1 MPEITSRLST
11 ALADR
16 YKIERLLG
24 EGGMATVYLAQ
35 DVKHDRK
42 VAVKVLK
49 PELAAVIGAER
60 FLQEIKVTAN
70 LQHPHILPLHDSGD
84 ADGFLFYVM
93 PFIEGESLRDT
104 LNREKQLGIPEAV
117 EIARAVASALDYAH
131 RHDVIHRDIKPE
143 NILMHDGQAT
153 VADFGIALA
162 VSQASARLTETGLSI
177 GTPQYMSPEQAMGDR
192 ELDARSDVYSLGAML
207 YEMLTG
213 DPPYTGSTAQA
224 IVAKVITEKA
234 PPVTLARDT
243 VPEHVSASIQKALEK
258 LPADR
263 FHSASEFAESLTHA
277 HLAPVPSPAT
287 AETATEP
294 AIETAY
300 TKWKSAIPWALT
312 FVFAA
317 TAIVLF
323 LGRTNDT
330 PQTALRRI
338 AFVVPSVD
346 PSFNGWALSPDGRR
360 LVISTPASGMH
371 VRDMASTGM
380 RPVPGADANAG
391 AITMSPDGDWIV
403 YVNPVERELRRIPI
417 EGGAPTKI
425 VDVSTPFGVA
435 WGPDDRIVY
444 SPGISSGL
452 WIVPVD
458 GGTPEQLT
466 QPDLEAGELGHWH
479 PQFLPGGDKVLFSTH
494 RSALDSSTIEV
505 LDLETRERI
514 VLFSNAEDGQYV
526 TTGHVVFMRRE
537 TMWAVPVDL
546 DAIQVTGSAQP
557 VLDDVGYD
565 QINGYGWSL
574 ISENGTLAYL
584 PASEWNFDGSLVW
597 VDRGGS
603 ERPALEERGVFV
615 DPVLSPDGTKL
626 AVIKQ
631 VQGENDIYVY
641 DLERGEMDR
650 RITRN
655 LGLVTSPI
663 WSPDGSSIHYSKE
676 QPAFDLFRVRWQTG
690 GTADLLLTS
699 PLDKHSGSV
708 SPDGR
713 TLVFM
718 TIDESRDLMILPL
731 DGSQEPQPF
740 AADDDHNEVAGVF
753 SPDGGWIAYISDE
766 TGERD
771 ELWLDP
777 YPAGDSNRRRWRV
790 TNNGIR
796 DKAVWSDSGELFY
809 VVGDSMMAVPID
821 LTTGRP
827 GTHVALF
834 TDPALAAGVPWDVHP
849 NGQEFIM
856 VRAPERSRNIT
867 IVLNW
872 FDELREK
879 MKN

>member
-1 MPEITSRLST
+1 
-11 ALADR
+11 
-16 YKIERLLG
+16 
-24 EGGMATVYLAQ
+24 
-35 DVKHDRK
+35 
-42 VAVKVLK
+42 
-49 PELAAVIGAER
+49 
-60 FLQEIKVTAN
+60 
-70 LQHPHILPLHDSGD
+70 
-84 ADGFLFYVM
+84 
-93 PFIEGESLRDT
+93 
-104 LNREKQLGIPEAV
+104 
-117 EIARAVASALDYAH
+117 
-131 RHDVIHRDIKPE
+131 
-143 NILMHDGQAT
+143 
-153 VADFGIALA
+153 
-162 VSQASARLTETGLSI
+162 
-177 GTPQYMSPEQAMGDR
+177 
-192 ELDARSDVYSLGAML
+192 
-207 YEMLTG
+207 
-213 DPPYTGSTAQA
+213 
-224 IVAKVITEKA
+224 
-234 PPVTLARDT
+234 
-243 VPEHVSASIQKALEK
+243 
-258 LPADR
+258 
-263 FHSASEFAESLTHA
+263 
-277 HLAPVPSPAT
+277 
-287 AETATEP
+287 
-294 AIETAY
+294 
-300 TKWKSAIPWALT
+300 
-312 FVFAA
+312 
-317 TAIVLF
+317 
-323 LGRTNDT
+323 
-330 PQTALRRI
+330 
-338 AFVVPSVD
+338 
-346 PSFNGWALSPDGRR
+346 
-360 LVISTPASGMH
+360 
-371 VRDMASTGM
+371 
-380 RPVPGADANAG
+380 
-391 AITMSPDGDWIV
+391 
-403 YVNPVERELRRIPI
+403 
-417 EGGAPTKI
+417 
-425 VDVSTPFGVA
+425 
-435 WGPDDRIVY
+435 
-444 SPGISSGL
+444 
-452 WIVPVD
+452 
-458 GGTPEQLT
+458 
-466 QPDLEAGELGHWH
+466 
-479 PQFLPGGDKVLFSTH
+479 
-494 RSALDSSTIEV
+494 
-505 LDLETRERI
+505 
-514 VLFSNAEDGQYV
+514 
-526 TTGHVVFMRRE
+526 
-537 TMWAVPVDL
+537 
-546 DAIQVTGSAQP
+546 
-557 VLDDVGYD
+557 
-565 QINGYGWSL
+565 L